1 MNYREFTERVYNYK
15 HGLTNS
21 AESQNIEHSA
31 KQTEETNE
39 NEHIE
44 HSGQGQTWDQHK
56 YIRKEYLGNGN
67 WRYIYEDGSSNVTN
81 AANEKEA
88 DVKEGA
94 YQANKAYGN
103 GAQNT
108 NYQTGAAAKMSSN
121 TEFTQAR
128 KDMYKELG
136 EKAAD
141 HNKQLENFQGM
152 AKGLAQ
158 SNADQE
164 ASKLKIQAGNIADN
178 LGASQKETADRKMY
192 VDLANKA
199 RDYNKQLEGF
209 QGVTKSLEQSNADQA
224 ESARQL
230 EKEALA
236 AKAQARS
243 DRFDKMAN
251 LDVNTSA
258 TPLNQLT
265 NQGVAA
271 TQEANRVTENNAKN
285 EAAKSALDGYTSQLR
300 DVYYDLN
307 NAGLSDDEIMNLIRT
322 AEKMKMGE
330 SIIDQI
336 NGYDPKKQNMVF
348 MAGAEEAFNG
358 YTDKVIPVLKAFTS
372 SYEQTGSANLN
383 SANAVANPDPNAK
396 PEPVDLSK
404 YDSDVKAFGETYGQ
418 TAADVMQAY
427 KNGGIDAA
435 VNTYLDSDWAQGFKE
450 AARTIANERGLSD
463 DEIFDINTYKNFY
476 GNAIPD
482 DWFSKIYYPA
492 SAARQYM
499 SGDEYDKFAD
509 QIEKI
514 LRTIVNNQGVN
525 DYYKNK

>member
-103 GAQNT
+103 GAPQNT
-108 NYQTGAAAKMSSN
+108 KTVSDTAKKLMTPRGQSSPAD

-141 HNKQLENFQGM
+141 YNKQLENFQGM

-164 ASKLKIQAGNIADN
+164 AAKLKIQAGNIADN
-178 LGASQKETADRKMY
+178 LGASQKETEDRKMY

-199 RDYNKQLEGF
+199 RDYNNQLENL

-236 AKAQARS
+236 SKAQARS
-243 DRFDKMAN
+243 DRFDKIAN
-251 LDVNTSA
+251 LDVNTGA

-265 NQGVAA
+265 NQGTTASQNAQAQTILNNYEDAIVTDVLEPLRALGIPDEAIWASIENVENEVAG
-271 TQEANRVTENNAKN
+271 EAITN
-285 EAAKSALDGYTSQLR
+285 SLR
-300 DVYYDLN
+300 DIGS
-307 NAGLSDDEIMNLIRT
+307 A
-322 AEKMKMGE
+322 
-330 SIIDQI
+330 
-336 NGYDPKKQNMVF
+336 KQVLF
-348 MAGAEEAFNG
+348 FPGAEEG
-358 YTDKVIPVLKAFTS
+358 LKVYRDQVMPALKDMV
-372 SYEQTGSANLN
+372 
-383 SANAVANPDPNAK
+383 AV
-396 PEPVDLSK
+396 
-404 YDSDVKAFGETYGQ
+404 ETL
-418 TAADVMQAY
+418 TRKDN
-427 KNGGIDAA
+427 K
-435 VNTYLDSDWAQGFKE
+435 VNDIVASL
-450 AARTIANERGLSD
+450 D
-463 DEIFDINTYKNFY
+463 DEEK
-476 GNAIPD
+476 AI
-482 DWFSKIYYPA
+482 
-492 SAARQYM
+492 M
-499 SGDEYDKFAD
+499 
-509 QIEKI
+509 
-514 LRTIVNNQGVN
+514 LRALT
-525 DYYKNK
+525 K

>member
-67 WRYIYEDGSSNVTN
+67 WKYIYEDGSSNVTN

-94 YQANKAYGN
+94 YQMNKAYGN

-108 NYQTGAAAKMSSN
+108 NYQTNAGAKMSSN
-121 TEFTQAR
+121 TDFTQAR

-164 ASKLKIQAGNIADN
+164 SAKLKVQAGNIADN
-178 LGASQKETADRKMY
+178 LGASQKETEDRKMY
-192 VDLANKA
+192 VDLENKA

-236 AKAQARS
+236 SKAQARS
-243 DRFDKMAN
+243 DRYDKMAN

-265 NQGVAA
+265 NQGTTASQNAQAQTLLTNYEDAIVTDVLEPLRALGIPDEAIWASIEKVENEVAG
-271 TQEANRVTENNAKN
+271 EAITN
-285 EAAKSALDGYTSQLR
+285 SLR
-300 DVYYDLN
+300 DIGS
-307 NAGLSDDEIMNLIRT
+307 A
-322 AEKMKMGE
+322 
-330 SIIDQI
+330 
-336 NGYDPKKQNMVF
+336 KQVLF
-348 MAGAEEAFNG
+348 FPGAEEG
-358 YTDKVIPVLKAFTS
+358 LKVYRDQVMPALKDMV
-372 SYEQTGSANLN
+372 
-383 SANAVANPDPNAK
+383 AV
-396 PEPVDLSK
+396 
-404 YDSDVKAFGETYGQ
+404 ETL
-418 TAADVMQAY
+418 TRKDN
-427 KNGGIDAA
+427 K
-435 VNTYLDSDWAQGFKE
+435 VNDIVASL
-450 AARTIANERGLSD
+450 D
-463 DEIFDINTYKNFY
+463 DEEK
-476 GNAIPD
+476 AI
-482 DWFSKIYYPA
+482 
-492 SAARQYM
+492 M
-499 SGDEYDKFAD
+499 
-509 QIEKI
+509 
-514 LRTIVNNQGVN
+514 LRALTKQ
-525 DYYKNK
+525 

>member
-31 KQTEETNE
+31 KQTEEINE

-94 YQANKAYGN
+94 YQMNKAYGN
-103 GAQNT
+103 GAPQNT
-108 NYQTGAAAKMSSN
+108 KTISDTAKKLMTPRGQSSPAG

-136 EKAAD
+136 ERAAD
-141 HNKQLENFQGM
+141 YNKQLENFQGT

-164 ASKLKIQAGNIADN
+164 AAKLKVQAGNIANN
-178 LGASQKETADRKMY
+178 LGASQKETEDRKMY

-199 RDYNKQLEGF
+199 RDYNSQLEGF
-209 QGVTKSLEQSNADQA
+209 QGVVKGLEKSNADQA

-236 AKAQARS
+236 SKAQARS

-251 LDVNTSA
+251 LDVNTGA

-265 NQGVAA
+265 NQGTTA
-271 TQEANRVTENNAKN
+271 TTEANKAIEKNNTLDAMNAYKEGINAVREKLASIGKQSPEIN
-285 EAAKSALDGYTSQLR
+285 ELIKSAELTYM
-300 DVYYDLN
+300 
-307 NAGLSDDEIMNLIRT
+307 DD
-322 AEKMKMGE
+322 
-330 SIIDQI
+330 SIIDAIDAYDGNKQNIVFFPGAEQAFNDYSAKVLPVLNKIADDAIAKQKYDSAVSKLTPEELQAII
-336 NGYDPKKQNMVF
+336 NEVSNSTGNVTTWDNVPTQTWDNSYNDFNNTLLKENGMSKPDSSYTYVVEKGYDPNH
-348 MAGAEEAFNG
+348 
-358 YTDKVIPVLKAFTS
+358 LS
-372 SYEQTGSANLN
+372 
-383 SANAVANPDPNAK
+383 PN
-396 PEPVDLSK
+396 
-404 YDSDVKAFGETYGQ
+404 DVKELFGKETTDNDIYEYSIDSLG
-418 TAADVMQAY
+418 MLHY
-427 KNGGIDAA
+427 KKK
-435 VNTYLDSDWAQGFKE
+435 SWQ
-450 AARTIANERGLSD
+450 
-463 DEIFDINTYKNFY
+463 
-476 GNAIPD
+476 
-482 DWFSKIYYPA
+482 
-492 SAARQYM
+492 
-499 SGDEYDKFAD
+499 
-509 QIEKI
+509 
-514 LRTIVNNQGVN
+514 
-525 DYYKNK
+525 NK